1 MGKVNLCVRL
11 LTTFNVAATGPLA
24 SASRLGTNSKG
35 PGLNPPKLPGPL
47 FSKLTGSCQAM
58 TEQLEQLIQAAAQ
71 MADDDPRLAQAREL
85 IRLRIIA
92 KLRQTYPNLDQAN
105 CANVIAT
112 VFENLEN
119 IVQWVNENGVHIAN
133 DEPVIRD
140 ALLSELRMVLCA
152 DQTRCTVAKAGSA
165 AG

>member
-1 MGKVNLCVRL
+1 
-11 LTTFNVAATGPLA
+11 
-24 SASRLGTNSKG
+24 
-35 PGLNPPKLPGPL
+35 
-47 FSKLTGSCQAM
+47 M

-92 KLRQTYPNLDQAN
+92 KLRRTYPHLDQPN

-119 IVQWVNENGVHIAN
+119 IVQWVDENGVHIAN

-152 DQTRCTVAKAGSA
+152 NLSQSPT
-165 AG
+165 